1 MARAFIG
8 LGSNLGERET
18 TIRGAV
24 GELASLGDVV
34 AVSPI
39 YETEPVGFRD
49 QPDFL
54 NAAVELETDLEPG
67 DLLEGLLSIERA
79 LGRKR
84 TFPNAPRTIDLDLL
98 LYGDQ
103 VISTPE
109 LTLPHPRLHERAF
122 VLVPLAKLVPDLILP
137 VLGKTVSDA
146 LAQTDSGVVRPF
158 SSELKSDSRHL

>member
-1 MARAFIG
+1 
-8 LGSNLGERET
+8 
-18 TIRGAV
+18 
-24 GELASLGDVV
+24 
-34 AVSPI
+34 
-39 YETEPVGFRD
+39 
-49 QPDFL
+49 
-54 NAAVELETDLEPG
+54 
-67 DLLEGLLSIERA
+67 
-79 LGRKR
+79 
-84 TFPNAPRTIDLDLL
+84 L

>member
-8 LGSNLGERET
+8 LGSNLGEREA

-54 NAAVELETDLEPG
+54 NAAVELETDLEPV